1 MTSVTKYRT
10 LVVDPPWN
18 YQNKW
23 QSGNSGFGVSRAAR
37 EKGSRR
43 TRGAGAQYD
52 VLDLADI
59 RAMPLSDWAEC
70 DAHLYLWTTNA
81 FLEHAHQ
88 IARAWGFEQK
98 TILTWV
104 KQRVGLG
111 YYFRNNTEHVLFCV
125 RGSLPTTTTPLSTA
139 FNWAQGR
146 HSEKPAGFYDLVESV
161 SPGPYL
167 DVFART
173 HRFNWDA
180 WGNEVYSV
188 PLQGVAND

>member
-1 MTSVTKYRT
+1 ME
-10 LVVDPPWN
+10 
-18 YQNKW
+18 
-23 QSGNSGFGVSRAAR
+23 AAH
-37 EKGSRR
+37 GLA
-43 TRGAGAQYD
+43 RG
-52 VLDLADI
+52 
-59 RAMPLSDWAEC
+59 
-70 DAHLYLWTTNA
+70 
-81 FLEHAHQ
+81 
-88 IARAWGFEQK
+88 WGFEQK

-104 KQRVGLG
+104 KPRVGLG

-125 RGSLPTTTTPLSTA
+125 KGSLAPLTVPLRTA

-180 WGNEVYSV
+180 FGNEVYSAV
-188 PLQGVAND
+188 SL